1 MGMDSGT
8 STRVGTLKRREIR
21 KSHSCHLLFAHLG
34 AVGGDLNPLEQ
45 SQLLL
50 IFSLFMRR
58 TNLTFGQN
66 GDEVKPLT
74 TNEMKPLSEDEL
86 RTLSRLNIKC

>member
-1 MGMDSGT
+1 M
-8 STRVGTLKRREIR
+8 
-21 KSHSCHLLFAHLG
+21 LG
-34 AVGGDLNPLEQ
+34 GGDLNPLEQ

-58 TNLTFGQN
+58 PNLTFGQN

-74 TNEMKPLSEDEL
+74 TNEIKPLSEDER
-86 RTLSRLNIKC
+86 RTLSPYNHSNERKK